1 MSPCLRACLST
12 YLSMFTYTFTFT
24 LSARI
29 SYHIILNYI
38 LFEVRRTGTAPMD
51 MYDKDGK
58 HRKLHD
64 QRQTSW
70 KRDDRT
76 TSVKDL
82 KP

>member
-38 LFEVRRTGTAPMD
+38 LFEVRRTGHIKLYPVRSAPNW
-51 MYDKDGK
+51 DGSYG
-58 HRKLHD
+58 HVR
-64 QRQTSW
+64 QRREAQ
-70 KRDDRT
+70 KAA
-76 TSVKDL
+76 
-82 KP
+82 